1 MKLLKKIGLFV
12 VLFVTLSQ
20 VLGISTS
27 RFEEKLFVVE
37 NHESD
42 QPANENISS
51 MTCTCVSL
59 IEQTIVEKECH
70 FHTSFNLT
78 FWQPPKNS

>member
-37 NHESD
+37 NHESE
-42 QPANENISS
+42 QPANENISLEFDEHEDEYSVNNS
-51 MTCTCVSL
+51 MTCTNHRR
-59 IEQTIVEKECH
+59 KRM
-70 FHTSFNLT
+70 SFSY
-78 FWQPPKNS
+78 FI